1 MGLFPS
7 ICLDVDLAILYHKIG
22 SQSCEW
28 DWGNKVFEC
37 HDKEGLYISAPMKA
51 PFLMT
56 IVALL
61 RFWVYVSNG
70 NGWGFNA
77 NLSSWNKAWD
87 SSGFAISGC
96 PTFRLA
102 HKNPD
107 VSGPLSAKS
116 LGGRRDGAQ
125 RVGHQRWLWEI
136 AGGEGLE
143 GLAGFCVLRTMR
155 NSDCKKNVKI
165 GFSKVEGCIILFPPL
180 FGLDK
185 DEYLFWEENRLA
197 SCWAKI
203 SWNWLPG
210 FCPVGGKTAQGKV
223 WQIRRS
229 RVVMFGYGM
238 FWKKWQWKVYFLN
251 KT

>member
-1 MGLFPS
+1 MALRGINPIHLSWCGSCVFF
-7 ICLDVDLAILYHKIG
+7 LYHKIG

-28 DWGNKVFEC
+28 GWGNKVFEC

-102 HKNPD
+102 HKNPN
-107 VSGPLSAKS
+107 VSEPLSAKS
-116 LGGRRDGAQ
+116 LGGRRDSAQ

-155 NSDCKKNVKI
+155 NSDC
-165 GFSKVEGCIILFPPL
+165 
-180 FGLDK
+180 
-185 DEYLFWEENRLA
+185 R
-197 SCWAKI
+197 
-203 SWNWLPG
+203 
-210 FCPVGGKTAQGKV
+210 
-223 WQIRRS
+223 
-229 RVVMFGYGM
+229 
-238 FWKKWQWKVYFLN
+238 
-251 KT
+251 